1 MSRDVDILGQLASLG
16 VEKSIVET
24 MWANFTLTP
33 FATAFSKGYG
43 EESANLG
50 YVRGKS
56 KFQIF

>member
-1 MSRDVDILGQLASLG
+1 MDILGQLASLG